1 MAKGGDKNNPMAAM
15 MGGMGAM
22 GMPNPMAAA
31 AEEPKEKDKPLTWKD
46 TWDGAGRVMI
56 LMAGE
61 HLNGWIKRMYNI
73 WSGIVHFQVNLIH
86 LNGKFR
92 IHFLEVLYQINII

>member
-1 MAKGGDKNNPMAAM
+1 
-15 MGGMGAM
+15 
-22 GMPNPMAAA
+22 
-31 AEEPKEKDKPLTWKD
+31 
-46 TWDGAGRVMI
+46 VMI